1 MRVKVR
7 PMRRQGRNMHQ
18 QEHLALP
25 PFVGELSVSEAQD
38 HELGRQVL
46 RARILDTSRGT
57 EHDLLPELSDARL
70 LWAADNKMRFAGFE
84 RVDKAAYAQTWS
96 VEVA

>member
-7 PMRRQGRNMHQ
+7 PMRREGRNLHQ
-18 QEHLALP
+18 KEHLALP
-25 PFVGELSVSEAQD
+25 PFVGELSVVEGRD

-46 RARILDTSRGT
+46 RARLLNTGGT

-70 LWAADNKMRFAGFE
+70 LWASDNKMRFSGFE

>member
-7 PMRRQGRNMHQ
+7 PLRREGRNLHQ

-25 PFVGELSVSEAQD
+25 PFAGELSVSEGKD

-46 RARILDTSRGT
+46 RARLLDTSRGT
-57 EHDLLPELSDARL
+57 EHDLLPELRDARL
-70 LWAADNKMRFAGFE
+70 LWAVDNKLRLTGFE
-84 RVDKAAYAQTWS
+84 RVDKASYAQTWS